1 MVDSRAFELKTQAL
15 LIRGLKQSWTEVTM
29 NLDSQPNHPLAQI
42 TTVRQAHDPPYPPCP
57 PCLRGYQKPRLLG
70 ERLEIF
76 DADHARRLE
85 HGVECGDPVE
95 RAAHRRLDIGDD
107 PGLVDDHQP
116 NVIGALVALHRR
128 AGQRGERSSRDPER
142 RDLTSGGDV
151 DEI

>member
-1 MVDSRAFELKTQAL
+1 MVDPRALELKTQAL

-95 RAAHRRLDIGDD
+95 RAAHRRLDGVVRRQHYRHRLARRAAALDHRCHRD
-107 PGLVDDHQP
+107 VLVD
-116 NVIGALVALHRR
+116 R
-128 AGQRGERSSRDPER
+128 
-142 RDLTSGGDV
+142 
-151 DEI
+151 